1 MYVLTTSQV
10 KQIEVIVNHA
20 DVHYS
25 HLHDDLVDHICCDV
39 EQNITHGFSYEESL
53 KRVQQKFG
61 IQTLKQIQEDTRVL
75 TDKKYRIMKTSMK
88 IFGNISLAMLGL
100 ATIFKLFHFPGAG
113 IIMVLAFLLTALIF
127 FPSAIYAN
135 YKGTKSKLKGGL
147 HIAAFLGGVLYLGGI
162 LFTLQ
167 HWPGSNILWLAG
179 VSILLFLFIPLLSI
193 SVIKNKDKNK
203 NIYFVGILSLA
214 LFFLYEFL
222 GVLHL
227 PGSKIVGFVSA
238 VIFTLLFLPM
248 YGMKICYPKKG
259 ISGSFIFLTIAAMAV
274 ILFFTLLSITT
285 SKVLLVPLV
294 KQTNYTEAIN
304 HYFQAKNYD
313 LSKDS
318 SAKAK
323 IDEVNKKTG
332 ALLSSIKKVKTK
344 LLMISDAK
352 SKIPVN
358 DKRLQTQKIK
368 NARDYKNTHKYLIEE
383 NVAKQLKVELEQYKA
398 FLLHS
403 IAMNNL
409 QMQSTINELLPI
421 HEVVPK
427 NEGISWEQYHFGHAM
442 LVNAINTLST
452 LELNV
457 HITRNEI
464 IKSLSVVEPL
474 KTGKS

>member
-20 DVHYS
+20 EIHYS
-25 HLHDDLVDHICCDV
+25 HLRDDVVDHICCDV
-39 EQNITHGFSYEESL
+39 EHNISHGFSYEESL

-61 IQTLKQIQEDTRVL
+61 IQTLKQIQEDTRIL

-113 IIMVLAFLLTALIF
+113 IIMVLAFLLTALVF

-135 YKGTKSKLKGGL
+135 YKGTKSKLKGGI
-147 HIAAFLGGVLYLGGI
+147 HIAAFLGGVLYLIGI

-167 HWPGSNILWLAG
+167 HWPGSNILWLTGIA
-179 VSILLFLFIPLLSI
+179 VLLFLFIPLLSI
-193 SVIKNKDKNK
+193 SVINNKDRNK
-203 NIYFVGILSLA
+203 NIYLIGILSLA

-227 PGSKIVGFVSA
+227 PGSKIVGLVSA

-248 YGMKICYPKKG
+248 YGVKICYPKKG
-259 ISGSFIFLTIAAMAV
+259 ISGSFIFSTIAAMAV

-285 SKVLLVPLV
+285 SKDLLVPLV
-294 KQTNYTEAIN
+294 KQTNQTAAIN
-304 HYFQAKNYD
+304 HYFQ
-313 LSKDS
+313 SKS
-318 SAKAK
+318 YNLTTYSLAKAK
-323 IDEVNKKTG
+323 IVVVNKKTG
-332 ALLSSIKKVKTK
+332 KFLSSIKKIKTK
-344 LLMISDAK
+344 LLMVNKPSDSNPANEK
-352 SKIPVN
+352 F
-358 DKRLQTQKIK
+358 LQTQKIK
-368 NARDYKNTHKYLIEE
+368 NARDYKNTYKYLIEE
-383 NVAKQLKVELEQYKA
+383 NAAKQLKLELEQYKA
-398 FLLHS
+398 FLLNS
-403 IAMNNL
+403 IAMKNPK
-409 QMQSTINELLPI
+409 MQNKINQLLPI

-427 NEGISWEQYHFGHAM
+427 NEGISWEQYHFGHSM
-442 LVNAINTLST
+442 LINALNTLST